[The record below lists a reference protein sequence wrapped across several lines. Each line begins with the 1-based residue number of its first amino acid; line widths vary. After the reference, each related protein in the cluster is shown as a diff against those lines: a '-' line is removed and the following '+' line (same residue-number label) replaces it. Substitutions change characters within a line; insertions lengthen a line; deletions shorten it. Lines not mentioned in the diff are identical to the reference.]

1 MRIEDTTDRKTPRVK
16 INWRDFPPPTMT
28 EEQVKRFEDFVLKS
42 INQVF
47 EQDFENWSESYREAV
62 QGKS

>member
-1 MRIEDTTDRKTPRVK
+1 MARQAGVK
-16 INWRDFPPPTMT
+16 IYRRDFPPPTLT
-28 EEQVKRFEDFVLKS
+28 AEQLKQFEDFVLKS

-47 EQDFENWSESYREAV
+47 EQDFEKLSENYREAV